1 LSIFLLKKITTLRPN
16 LPFKSMI
23 QSGSSKHRLLQLVF
37 GLSFS
42 FLIFSCGKSDS
53 NTTTPKVQ
61 SLTESVYASG
71 VIKAKDQYEAFT
83 LANGPIQEIFVAE
96 GDTVKVG
103 TPILQ
108 VYAEA
113 EKLRRENAQLA
124 QTFADQQ
131 ANQTRLRDLELSIE
145 LAMSKLKNDSLL
157 WARTKNLYSK
167 GIGTAVDLEQKEL
180 NYKNSKTSYES
191 TLLRY
196 RDLKREI
203 EYNSKSAGKNLRI
216 SEVLENEYILKS
228 KIDGV
233 VFSLPKKVGEMVS
246 PQTPL
251 AIIGKV
257 GEFILEL
264 QVDEYDIAKVK
275 IDQKVMVRM
284 DSFKEEVFEGIVTKI
299 YPIMDARSK
308 TFRVEAGFTKA
319 PPRLFPNLTLEAN
332 IITQTKENALI
343 IPRNFLFNDNQ
354 VITSDGD
361 SIMVRV
367 GIKTFQFVE
376 ILEGITSSTI
386 LTQPGQ

>member
-1 LSIFLLKKITTLRPN
+1 LRPN
-16 LPFKSMI
+16 LPFNPMI
-23 QSGSSKHRLLQLVF
+23 QSILSKYRLQRLAFGIALSCLV
-37 GLSFS
+37 
-42 FLIFSCGKSDS
+42 FSCGKSDS
-53 NTTTPKVQ
+53 NTTNPKVQ
-61 SLTESVYASG
+61 SITESVYASG

-83 LANGPIQEIFVAE
+83 MANGPIQEIFVAE
-96 GDTVKVG
+96 GDTVKAG

-108 VYAEA
+108 VFGEA

-124 QTFADQQ
+124 QSFADQK

-157 WARTKNLYSK
+157 WERTKNLYSK
-167 GIGTAVDLEQKEL
+167 GIGTVVDLEQKEL
-180 NYKNSKTSYES
+180 NYKNSKTNYES

-203 EYNSKSAGKNLRI
+203 EYNSRSAGKNLRI

-233 VFSLPKKVGEMVS
+233 VFSLPKEVGEMVS
-246 PQTPL
+246 PLTPL
-251 AIIGKV
+251 AIIGKI

-264 QVDEYDIAKVK
+264 QVDEYDIAKVQ

-284 DSFKEEVFEGIVTKI
+284 DSFKEEVFEAKVTKI
-299 YPIMDARSK
+299 FPIMDARSK
-308 TFRVEAGFTKA
+308 TFTVEAVFTKA

-332 IITQTKENALI
+332 IVTQAKENALI
-343 IPRNFLFNDNQ
+343 IPRNFLLNDHQ
-354 VITSDGD
+354 VINSDGD
-361 SIMVRV
+361 TIQVKV
-367 GIKTFQFVE
+367 GIKTFQYAE
-376 ILEGITSSTI
+376 ILEGITSSTV